1 MKCIGNEIK
10 YNFNAEIQDAL
21 TLINLAIYIAEI
33 LIMLKNLF
41 KRQVQK
47 KERATLRMK
56 GKDWFLYI

>member
-47 KERATLRMK
+47 KKERL
-56 GKDWFLYI
+56 